1 MNEHTQIVMWIVGTG
16 MGVLTTFIVI
26 MLGIVGKKVDS
37 MLCSRMHSAMEK
49 RLDEVAENTKELTQL
64 SVKLAISIAELKGIV
79 QGEIDLEANRWE
91 KADKNNKALKEGR

>member
-1 MNEHTQIVMWIVGTG
+1 MDEHTQLVMWIVGTG

-26 MLGIVGKKVDS
+26 MLGIVGKKVDM

-79 QGEIDLEANRWE
+79 QGEIDLEANRWD
-91 KADKNNKALKEGR
+91 KADKNNKTKEGR

>member
-1 MNEHTQIVMWIVGTG
+1 
-16 MGVLTTFIVI
+16 
-26 MLGIVGKKVDS
+26 MLGIVGKKVDT